1 MINPLSD
8 NLLLI
13 RKDPS
18 FLIIGKAQERFSLC
32 IETLSDEYCQ
42 TVEPDDLI
50 VVSAPDG
57 GEPEAAAM
65 LVELVRRHHTPLIVL
80 PKDHPGSRRLRY
92 VVSVGPVITTDCTI
106 LRGTHPEQHL
116 VCASGELSGITL
128 HGTKEGVRIENLP
141 TGTEL
146 KNFGFHTSIEF
157 IQN

>member
-1 MINPLSD
+1 MITPLSD

-13 RKDPS
+13 RKGPS

-32 IETLSDEYCQ
+32 IETSSDEYCQ

-92 VVSVGPVITTDCTI
+92 VVSVGLVITTDCTI
-106 LRGTHPEQHL
+106 RRGTHPEQHL
-116 VCASGELSGITL
+116 VCASENLSGMTL
-128 HGTKEGVRIENLP
+128 QGVKGGIEIANLP
-141 TGTEL
+141 SGAGLTQFQYRT
-146 KNFGFHTSIEF
+146 NIE
-157 IQN
+157 IS

>member
-1 MINPLSD
+1 MINLLSD
-8 NLLLI
+8 GLLLI

-18 FLIIGKAQERFSLC
+18 FLIIGKAHERFPLC
-32 IETLSDEYCQ
+32 IETSSDEYCQ
-42 TVEPDDLI
+42 TVEADDLI
-50 VVSAPDG
+50 IVSAPDG

-116 VCASGELSGITL
+116 VCASGELSGITF

-141 TGTEL
+141 PGTEL

-157 IQN
+157 F

>member
-1 MINPLSD
+1 MITPLSD
-8 NLLLI
+8 ELLLI
-13 RKDPS
+13 RKEPS

-32 IETLSDEYCQ
+32 IETSSDEYCQ

-92 VVSVGPVITTDCTI
+92 VASAGPLITTDCTI
-106 LRGTHPEQHL
+106 RRGTHPEQHL
-116 VCASGELSGITL
+116 ICASENLSGMTL
-128 HGTKEGVRIENLP
+128 QGVKGGIEISNLP
-141 TGTEL
+141 SGAGLTHFQYRT
-146 KNFGFHTSIEF
+146 NIE
-157 IQN
+157 IS